1 VLPILNEFDDKKMFM
16 KKIMFLALGISFML
30 ISLALP
36 ADIIL
41 AQEAALQ
48 LSHQFIGVVASF
60 SDAELIVN
68 NEENSYKFKIYAET
82 RINGE
87 IAVGK
92 KVSVTY
98 AYLKIFKS
106 YLIKRALVIN
116 VLEEKKK

>member
-1 VLPILNEFDDKKMFM
+1 M

-30 ISLALP
+30 ISFGFSGS
-36 ADIIL
+36 IIF
-41 AQEAALQ
+41 AQEASSEAALQ
-48 LSHQFIGVVASF
+48 SSHQFIGVVTSF

-82 RINGE
+82 KINGE

-92 KVSVTY
+92 KVSVTF

-106 YLIKRALVIN
+106 YLIKKALVIN